1 MEAEIGLAVCITE
14 GIPAKD
20 MVKVKSAL
28 LQQDKTRLI
37 GPNCPGIIRPGE
49 CKIGIMPGHIHQK
62 GKIGVVS
69 RSGTLTYEAVHQT
82 TQVGLGQTLC
92 VGIGGD
98 PFNGT
103 NFIDCLDIF
112 VNDPN
117 TKGIIMIGEIGGEA
131 EEKAADFLTEH
142 NSGPNAKPVVSF
154 IAGVTA
160 PPGRRMGHAGAII
173 SGGKGTAQ
181 SKIEALEKANVIVSK
196 SPAQMGTLLVGAMKG
211 AGVV

>member
-1 MEAEIGLAVCITE
+1 VCLITE
-14 GIPAKD
+14 
-20 MVKVKSAL
+20 VKAIL
-28 LQQDKTRLI
+28 LQ
-37 GPNCPGIIRPGE
+37 

-62 GKIGVVS
+62 GNIGIVS

-112 VNDPN
+112 VKDPD

-131 EEKAADFLTEH
+131 EERAADFLRENNTVRNH
-142 NSGPNAKPVVSF
+142 S
-154 IAGVTA
+154 
-160 PPGRRMGHAGAII
+160 HH
-173 SGGKGTAQ
+173 
-181 SKIEALEKANVIVSK
+181 
-196 SPAQMGTLLVGAMKG
+196 
-211 AGVV
+211 

>member
-1 MEAEIGLAVCITE
+1 MKFVPL
-14 GIPAKD
+14 
-20 MVKVKSAL
+20 
-28 LQQDKTRLI
+28 
-37 GPNCPGIIRPGE
+37 
-49 CKIGIMPGHIHQK
+49 K
-62 GKIGVVS
+62 GS
-69 RSGTLTYEAVHQT
+69 LTYEAVHQT

-112 VNDPN
+112 IQDPA

-131 EEKAADFLTEH
+131 EEKAAEFLMEH

-181 SKIEALEKANVIVSK
+181 TKIAALEKANVVVTR